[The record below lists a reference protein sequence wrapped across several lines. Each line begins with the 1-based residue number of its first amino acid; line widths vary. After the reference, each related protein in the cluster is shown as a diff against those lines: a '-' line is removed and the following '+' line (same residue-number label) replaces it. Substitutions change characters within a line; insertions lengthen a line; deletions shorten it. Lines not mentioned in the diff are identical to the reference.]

1 MKIAFTSTDGNK
13 IDCHFGSSESFYVW
27 DVQPG
32 EARYLGARVAQQDL
46 DGQEDRV
53 LARTQAL
60 QDCAI
65 VCTSQIGGPAAAKL
79 AARHIHPMKFE
90 TVEEV
95 TEVIERLQKVMRRLP
110 PPWLRKAMAKG

>member
-13 IDCHFGSSESFYVW
+13 IDCHFGCAENFYVW

-32 EARYLGARVAQQDL
+32 KAQYLEARPAMDS
-46 DGQEDRV
+46 DGVEDKI
-53 LARTQAL
+53 LLRTQAL

>member
-1 MKIAFTSTDGNK
+1 MKIAFTSSDGNK
-13 IDCHFGSSESFYVW
+13 IDCHFGSTESFYVW

-32 EARYLGARVAQQDL
+32 QAKYLEARPAKNS
-46 DGQEDRV
+46 DGVEDKI
-53 LARTQAL
+53 LLRTQAL

>member
-13 IDCHFGSSESFYVW
+13 IDCHFGCTESFHVW
-27 DVQPG
+27 DVQPSQ
-32 EARYLGARVAQQDL
+32 ARYLGARAAKDS
-46 DGQEDRV
+46 DGVEDKI
-53 LARTQAL
+53 LLRTQAL

-79 AARHIHPMKFE
+79 VAHHIHPMKFE
-90 TVEEV
+90 TPEEV

>member
-1 MKIAFTSTDGNK
+1 MKIAFTSSDGNK
-13 IDCHFGSSESFYVW
+13 IDCHFGSTESFYVW

-32 EARYLGARVAQQDL
+32 QAKYLESRPAQ
-46 DGQEDRV
+46 DGDGVEDRI

-79 AARHIHPMKFE
+79 AAHHIHPLKFE
-90 TVEEV
+90 SSEEV
-95 TEVIERLQKVMRRLP
+95 ADVIERLQKVMRRLP

>member
-13 IDCHFGSSESFYVW
+13 IDCHFGCSESFYVW
-27 DVQPG
+27 EVQPG
-32 EARYLGARVAQQDL
+32 QARYLGARAATDAE
-46 DGQEDRV
+46 GQEDRI

-79 AARHIHPMKFE
+79 AARHIHPLKFE
-90 TVEEV
+90 TSEEV

-110 PPWLRKAMAKG
+110 PPWLRKAMARD